1 MHAGTL
7 EQRIEAILDLDD
19 LDEHGRALEL
29 AERLTAEF
37 PREPRALAIRARTRF
52 KHGDLRAT
60 QADVDAALALDAQ
73 CIDALWVRS
82 LLIGED
88 DASANLRAIAEL
100 DRLLAR
106 QPDHYGCLLSRGW
119 RLRLLGRLDEAVA
132 AWEAALRAHPRRR
145 RPAANAATFLQEA
158 GRTDEAS
165 AFYERIA
172 AANPDDGMAAYNVG
186 THYFQLGQYDQA
198 IGHLDRGRRL
208 LGEQNAIQHN
218 RALTLQALGRHAEA
232 VEEWSCVLLREP
244 DWDWAVSG
252 RFRSLRALGRD
263 AEAAAD
269 HARWMDLVG
278 ADSSEALQAEPRRL
292 IEAGEHAAA
301 LNLLEKMIA
310 AGQFDVDVLNL
321 AGFCLARLD
330 RPAQAKAMYER
341 ALALDDA
348 CAYVHRNYGEALLAL
363 DDPAGAQAHAETAI
377 ALDPRE
383 DRAHRLR
390 GLALVT
396 LGRTA
401 DAVPSFEQWTA
412 LAPGS
417 VAAQVQLIKALQSL
431 DRHADALTRCDELI
445 RLAPAD
451 GWVHLK
457 KGQSYEALGNVAN
470 AKLAYHK
477 AASSYLAAG
486 ENGDAEYCR
495 KAAEEAGRKKRGLF
509 ARLFGGRD

>member
-1 MHAGTL
+1 MRAGTL
-7 EQRIEAILDLDD
+7 EQCIEAILDLDD
-19 LDEHGRALEL
+19 LDDGARALAL
-29 AERLTAEF
+29 AERLVVEHA
-37 PREPRALAIRARTRF
+37 REPRALAVRARTRF
-52 KHGDLRAT
+52 KRGDHAAA
-60 QADVDAALALDAQ
+60 QADVDAALALDPH
-73 CIDALWVRS
+73 CIDALWMRTV
-82 LLIGED
+82 LIDEENE
-88 DASANLRAIAEL
+88 SANLRAIAEL

-106 QPDHYGCLLSRGW
+106 QPDHYGCHLSRGW
-119 RLRLLGRLDEAVA
+119 RLNLLDRLDEAVA
-132 AWEAALRAHPRRR
+132 AWEAALRARPHRR

-165 AFYERIA
+165 AFYERTA

-186 THYFQLGQYDQA
+186 THYFQLGQYDKA
-198 IGHLDRGRRL
+198 IVHLDRGRRL

-232 VEEWSCVLLREP
+232 VEEWSRVLLREP

-263 AEAAAD
+263 AEADAD
-269 HARWMDLVG
+269 HARWMAIVG
-278 ADSSEALQAEPRRL
+278 PDSSEALQAEPRRL
-292 IEAGEHAAA
+292 IEAGEHEAA
-301 LNLLEKMIA
+301 LRLLEKMIA
-310 AGQFDVDVLNL
+310 AGQVDVDVFNL

-330 RPAQAKAMYER
+330 RPAQAKAAYER
-341 ALALDDA
+341 ALALDDGR
-348 CAYVHRNYGEALLAL
+348 AYVHRNYGEALLAL

-390 GLALVT
+390 GLALAK

-401 DAVPSFEQWTA
+401 DAAPSFEQWTA
-412 LAPGS
+412 LAPSS
-417 VAAQVQLIKALQSL
+417 VAALVELIKALQSL
-431 DRHADALTRCDELI
+431 DRHTEALTRCDALI
-445 RLAPAD
+445 RLIPAD

-457 KGQSYEALGNVAN
+457 KGQSFEALGNVAN
-470 AKLAYHK
+470 AKLAYQK

-486 ENGDAEYCR
+486 ENGEAEHCR
-495 KAAEEAGRKKRGLF
+495 KAAENAGRPKRGLL